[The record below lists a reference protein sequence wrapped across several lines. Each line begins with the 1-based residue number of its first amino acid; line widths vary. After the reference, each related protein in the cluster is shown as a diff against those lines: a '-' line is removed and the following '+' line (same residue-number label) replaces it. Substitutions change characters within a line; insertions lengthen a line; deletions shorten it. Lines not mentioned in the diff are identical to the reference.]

1 MAAFN
6 VFRRYFSS
14 AVLPLMGAAG
24 VARYT
29 LLLADEAVRRREMCL
44 TSFRSTPTISFLL
57 SRKCG
62 LLCSALKQ
70 LLLTNEFHS
79 LSRSC
84 LRSTAFM
91 HLRTRG
97 HITVRLVAMTQPQYE
112 EDIRSINRYSE
123 QNGENGFVITITH
136 SISLKT

>member
-1 MAAFN
+1 MSDFISIN
-6 VFRRYFSS
+6 IEPFHFCY
-14 AVLPLMGAAG
+14 PEN
-24 VARYT
+24 
-29 LLLADEAVRRREMCL
+29 ADNYV
-44 TSFRSTPTISFLL
+44 
-57 SRKCG
+57 
-62 LLCSALKQ
+62 LKQ